1 MSASLPAIPTEDVVM
16 NLVQI
21 SDWRQFIEDGEK
33 YLSTAIHAA
42 EKRREVFT
50 PEILYNLTAMAI
62 EKYLMGFLMYHGDMA
77 DNHTMRDMIESVQ
90 RHVKMQPDLAES
102 LLYLDSFQEICD
114 IDTYNRRAPGIEEIP
129 GILAIGQNVR
139 GFVAGIRNA

>member
-1 MSASLPAIPTEDVVM
+1 MSVSLPAIPIEDVVM

-21 SDWRQFIEDGEK
+21 SDWREFIEDGEK
-33 YLSTAIHAA
+33 YLRTAIHAA
-42 EKRREVFT
+42 KKRREVFT

-77 DNHTMRDMIESVQ
+77 DNHTMRDLIESVE
-90 RHVKMQPDLAES
+90 RHVNMQPDLAES

-114 IDTYNRRAPGIEEIP
+114 LETYNRRAPSIEEIAK
-129 GILAIGQNVR
+129 ILAIGQDIK
-139 GFVAGIRNA
+139 GFVAGLRNG